1 MNAKQTAE
9 YLGLEVQT
17 IYNLRSLGRL
27 PFHRINGRGRPIFIK
42 EELDEAMGLENRAEA
57 ILNCNEL
64 SRRCR

>member
-1 MNAKQTAE
+1 MNAKQAAE

-57 ILNCNEL
+57 IINSNEL
-64 SRRCR
+64 MRRCR